1 MSDDNELRYAFAVEA
16 MNSQLLW
23 AIRNMDILKKQEEMR
38 RNCEAI
44 EYEQDMN
51 ASIPFCKLDGKMCN
65 CQCMGGYR

>member
-1 MSDDNELRYAFAVEA
+1 MSDDNKLQNAFAVKA

-23 AIRNMDILKKQEEMR
+23 AIENMDILKKQEEMR
-38 RNCEAI
+38 RNCESI

-51 ASIPFCKLDGKMCN
+51 AHIPFCKLDGKMCN

>member
-1 MSDDNELRYAFAVEA
+1 
-16 MNSQLLW
+16 MNDYLEGMKLMNDQLLW
-23 AIRNMDILKKQEEMR
+23 ALSNMDILKKQEEMR

-65 CQCMGGYR
+65 CQCMGG